1 MTTMYDCIIIGG
13 GPAGLNAALVL
24 GRAKRKVL
32 IIDDGNPR
40 NKVTHESHGYLTRD
54 RIKPAEFRRIAY
66 EEVLRYPTVEHMAK
80 RAQVMKQQADDTFSV
95 QLLDGNIVY
104 ARKLLITTGLKEAF
118 PALPGLK
125 ECYGNSVFNCPFCD
139 GWEMQHHKLAV
150 IAGPAG
156 VMHLTKMLYAWNR
169 ELIVFTNGLDVLDQ
183 DQLQQ
188 LERHHIPV
196 MTTQIAALQHQDG
209 QLKAIELEDGTK
221 IERSGGFIVPELQYE
236 VADQNLLPYEVND
249 HGGIVTDMYGM
260 TTVKGVYS
268 AGDVTISGPSQL
280 IIAAAAGSRTGAM
293 IHGTLMEEEWAVVD

>member
-32 IIDDGNPR
+32 IIDDGDPR

-66 EEVLRYPTVEHMAK
+66 EEVLRYPTVEHIAK
-80 RAQVMKQQADDTFSV
+80 RVQAVDKQADHTFGV
-95 QLLDGNIVY
+95 QLLDGSTLY
-104 ARKLLITTGLKEAF
+104 ARKLLIATGLKEAF
-118 PALPGLK
+118 PSLPGLQQ
-125 ECYGNSVFNCPFCD
+125 CYGTSLFNCPFCD

-169 ELIVFTNGLDVLDQ
+169 ELVVFTNGLDVLDQ
-183 DQLQQ
+183 EQLQQ
-188 LERHHIPV
+188 LEQHHIPV
-196 MTTQIAALQHQDG
+196 VSTRIAALQHLDG
-209 QLKAIELEDGTK
+209 QLTAVELEDGTK
-221 IERSGGFIVPELQYE
+221 VERSGGFIVPEFLPK
-236 VADQNLLPYEVND
+236 ADYQHSLEYEVNEN
-249 HGGIVTDMYGM
+249 GGIVTDANGM
-260 TTVKGVYS
+260 TTANGVYS
-268 AGDVTISGPSQL
+268 AGDTTISGPSQL

-293 IHGTLMEEEWAVVD
+293 IHAALMEEEWAVIN